1 MSVLVPS
8 QTRGGVAIDHA
19 AWKTQTIE
27 EMAKLFRGA
36 TAIEGDGG
44 WRDDDQSGGIVVEK
58 VSMVFSLMAKSDWN
72 KKTAAQLAQ
81 FLRRMGRET
90 NQGEIGLM
98 VNAEYFPIR
107 EFDDEEST
115 QT

>member
-1 MSVLVPS
+1 MAAINTRAWVGAVKGEPKGFFVSVFVPS
-8 QTRGGVAIDHA
+8 QTRDGVAIDHA

-44 WRDDDQSGGIVVEK
+44 WRDDDQGGGIIVEK

-72 KKTAAQLAQ
+72 KKTAAQ
-81 FLRRMGRET
+81 
-90 NQGEIGLM
+90 
-98 VNAEYFPIR
+98 
-107 EFDDEEST
+107 
-115 QT
+115 